1 MPTVTIPVPDIGEF
15 EDVEVIEILVEVGQ
29 TVAREDS
36 LVTLESDKASVEIP
50 SPHAGVVQALSVSLG
65 DLVSEG
71 AGLVVLEVEA
81 AELEAGVSAPAL
93 APQERAT
100 AAGLGSA
107 DAVASPATSPGS
119 PPVPAAATRA
129 GSGERH
135 AEVAVLGAGPGGYT
149 AAFRAADLGKQVVL
163 VERYPTL
170 GGVCLNVGCIPSK
183 ALLHIAGV
191 MDEVAAL
198 REQGV
203 DYGAPSIDLGRIRSH
218 KDGVVG
224 TLTGGLAKLAKQRGV
239 EVVRAIGRFE
249 TPNTMELERPDGVER
264 LRFDTAIIAAGSRS
278 VELPGFPHDDP
289 RVMDSTSALEL
300 QDIPPRLLVVGG
312 GIIGLEMA
320 TVYHALGSQ
329 VSVVE
334 LLDDLMT
341 GVDPDLLRPLRRRL
355 TQRYEAIYTGTK
367 VTDMKAEPDGIRV
380 SFEGE
385 GAPAEDRFDA
395 VLVAVGRTPN
405 GDRIQAER
413 AGVACDERGFIPVDA
428 RRRTNVPHI
437 YAIGDITGG
446 PLLAH
451 KATHEGKTAA
461 EAIAGLPAAF
471 DPKAIP
477 SVAYTDPEV
486 AWMGE
491 SEAEAKAAGREVDV
505 AKFPWAASGR
515 ALGVG
520 RAEGLTK
527 LVFDRE
533 TGRLIGAGITG
544 VSAGELIGETVLAL
558 ELGADAEDIG
568 LTVHPHPTLSESIA
582 MAAEIA
588 TGSVT
593 DLYVPKRTGSRP
605 RS

>member
-1 MPTVTIPVPDIGEF
+1 MPTATIPVPDIGEF
-15 EDVEVIEILVEVGQ
+15 EDVEVIEILVGVGES
-29 TVAREDS
+29 VAREDS

-50 SPHAGVVQALSVSLG
+50 SPHSGVVREVCVALG

-71 AGLVVLEVEA
+71 AALVVLDVEA
-81 AELEAGVSAPAL
+81 AEIEADAPAPAL
-93 APQERAT
+93 APQERSQPVAAEAHDPAPRPT
-100 AAGLGSA
+100 A
-107 DAVASPATSPGS
+107 PPGD
-119 PPVPAAATRA
+119 
-129 GSGERH
+129 RH
-135 AEVAVLGAGPGGYT
+135 AELVVLGAGPGGYT
-149 AAFRAADLGKQVVL
+149 AAFRAADLGKRVVL

-191 MDEVAAL
+191 MDEVEVL
-198 REQGV
+198 RSQGV
-203 DYGAPSIDLGRIRSH
+203 DYGEPRIDLGRVRSY

-239 EVVRAIGRFE
+239 EVLRATGRFE
-249 TPNTMELERPDGVER
+249 TPNTMELETPDGVER
-264 LRFDTAIIAAGSRS
+264 LSFNTAIIAAGSRS
-278 VELPGFPHDDP
+278 VELPHFPHDDP

-300 QDIPPRLLVVGG
+300 DAIPERLLVVGG

-320 TVYHALGSQ
+320 TVYHALGSR
-329 VSVVE
+329 VTVVE

-341 GVDPDLLRPLRRRL
+341 GVDPDLVRPLRRRL
-355 TQRYEAIYTGTK
+355 EKRYEAIYVGTK
-367 VTDMKAEPDGIRV
+367 VTDVSAQPDGIRV
-380 SFEGE
+380 SLEG
-385 GAPAEDRFDA
+385 GSAPAEDRFDA
-395 VLVAVGRTPN
+395 VLVAVGRKPN

-413 AGVACDERGFIPVDA
+413 AGVACDEHGFIPVDA
-428 RRRTNVPHI
+428 RRATNVPHI

-486 AWMGE
+486 AWMGQ
-491 SEAEAKAAGREVDV
+491 SEAEAKASGLAVDV

-527 LVFDRE
+527 LIFERGS
-533 TGRLIGAGITG
+533 GRLIGAGIVG

-568 LTVHPHPTLSESIA
+568 LTIHPHPTLSESIA

-593 DLYVPKRTGSRP
+593 DLYVPKRRGSKTADE
-605 RS
+605 